1 MKELIIKWLNLHY
14 VETTKYSE
22 IWQNDRYT
30 MIWNLPHGY
39 AKIKNRGQK
48 DNQNK
53 EAYNNNLNV

>member
-1 MKELIIKWLNLHY
+1 MKKLIIKWLNLHF
-14 VETTKYSE
+14 VERKKYNE

-48 DNQNK
+48 DNQSE
-53 EAYNNNLNV
+53 EADTNNFK

>member
-1 MKELIIKWLNLHY
+1 MKELMIKWLNLHF
-14 VETTKYSE
+14 VERKKYNE

-48 DNQNK
+48 DNQSE
-53 EAYNNNLNV
+53 EADTNNFK

>member
-1 MKELIIKWLNLHY
+1 
-14 VETTKYSE
+14 VERKKYNE

-48 DNQNK
+48 DNQSE
-53 EAYNNNLNV
+53 EADTNNFK